1 MLEQA
6 DRARRAAE
14 QELSECHEAMNDL
27 SVQNQSIAAN
37 KRRCEAELDHLKQ
50 DLDDMG
56 AEARSTE
63 DKMRR
68 AMMDASKLA
77 DELRME
83 QVTIW
88 FKI

>member
-1 MLEQA
+1 
-6 DRARRAAE
+6 
-14 QELSECHEAMNDL
+14 MNDL
-27 SVQNQSIAAN
+27 SVQNQTIAAN

-56 AEARSTE
+56 SEARATE

-77 DELRME
+77 EELRME
-83 QVTIW
+83 QVCFIFFITN
-88 FKI
+88 